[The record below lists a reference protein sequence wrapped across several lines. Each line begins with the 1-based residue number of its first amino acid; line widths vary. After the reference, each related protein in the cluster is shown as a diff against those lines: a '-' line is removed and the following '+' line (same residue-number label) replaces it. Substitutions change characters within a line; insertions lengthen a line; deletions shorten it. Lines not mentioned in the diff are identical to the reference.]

1 MVNVI
6 LLKKYKKP
14 EIEIVLMENDI
25 ITESNI
31 GGAGVGSGGEDP
43 WEGAAAHINKMNP
56 LDRPL
61 GIFKRN

>member
-1 MVNVI
+1 MI

-25 ITESNI
+25 ITESNNI
-31 GGAGVGSGGEDP
+31 GGSEVGSGGEDP
-43 WEGAAAHINKMNP
+43 WENMMGKTSIEY
-56 LDRPL
+56 RPL